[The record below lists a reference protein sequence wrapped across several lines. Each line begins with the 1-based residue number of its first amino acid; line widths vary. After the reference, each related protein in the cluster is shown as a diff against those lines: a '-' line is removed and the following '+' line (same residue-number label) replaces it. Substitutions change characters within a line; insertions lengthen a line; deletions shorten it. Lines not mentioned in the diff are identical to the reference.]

1 MSDIFRNMSDIF
13 FLFSD
18 AVFNTLITNSITQ
31 RLFLSAFRC
40 YYSVAGVPFV
50 TCRMH
55 IKMPDT

>member
-18 AVFNTLITNSITQ
+18 VVFNALITSGIM
-31 RLFLSAFRC
+31 RYRFLSAFRC